1 MKHINLFALTGICAL
16 LLLGCGQ
23 QTDSLPATQAPAA
36 STATEAASSSDAEPD
51 TTAAESTASQE
62 EKPLET
68 VKLRA
73 AIPESLWGAYAPA
86 IDAHEHYFAE
96 EGLEIEWLKIFSG
109 PTVAAGLISGDLDI
123 GFTGPGGHTSCAA
136 GSVQVVAFSHVGNS
150 DAILVR
156 TDSGINSISDI
167 VGKEIVT
174 QAGTSGEVVLNL
186 ACQANDID
194 KESLSISYMDMTNA
208 VAAFVAGH
216 ADVIATSGKFA
227 RTLHEKL
234 GEGVKE
240 LCRVA
245 DFRDIAPTLGS
256 FIATPEYIAE
266 NEDIVLRFIRALY
279 RCIDYRSEQLDNTI
293 LYCAEWLEVDPEQ
306 METER
311 DNAVNYTVEEIIQA
325 CENGE
330 MLQMYNAQLD
340 QFLLDGSV
348 TEVKAYPE
356 EYLRIDLMEKAYE
369 TYK

>member
-1 MKHINLFALTGICAL
+1 MKRIRLLALGLCIAML
-16 LLLGCGQ
+16 AGC
-23 QTDSLPATQAPAA
+23 SSAPADP
-36 STATEAASSSDAEPD
+36 STADPQSSPSSETSSSAPQQL
-51 TTAAESTASQE
+51 T
-62 EKPLET
+62 KI
-68 VKLRA
+68 RA

-86 IDAHEHYFAE
+86 IDAHENYFAE
-96 EGLEIEWLKIFSG
+96 EGLEVEWLKIFSG

-156 TDSGINSISDI
+156 TDAGIDSIADI

-234 GEGVKE
+234 GDGVKE

-256 FIATPEYIAE
+256 FIATPEYIE
-266 NEDIVLRFIRALY
+266 EHRDIVLSFIRALY
-279 RCIDYRSEQLDNTI
+279 KCIDYRSEYLDNTI
-293 LYCAEWLEVDPEQ
+293 EYCAEWLEVDTEQ

-311 DNAVNYTVEEIIQA
+311 DNAVNYTVEEIIDA
-325 CENGE
+325 CNNGE

-356 EYLRIDLMEKAYE
+356 EYLRIDLMQEAYD

>member
-1 MKHINLFALTGICAL
+1 MRYAKFFAAGLCMAL
-16 LLLGCGQ
+16 LAGCSPSQ
-23 QTDSLPATQAPAA
+23 NSAETTPISQSAPETTLAAQTTAPEE
-36 STATEAASSSDAEPD
+36 SETEAQ
-51 TTAAESTASQE
+51 SQA
-62 EKPLET
+62 PLET
-68 VKLRA
+68 VKIRA

-86 IDAHEHYFAE
+86 IDAHEHYFAQ
-96 EGLEIEWLKIFSG
+96 EGLEVEWLKIFSG

-156 TDSGINSISDI
+156 TDSGIDSIEDI
-167 VGKEIVT
+167 VGKEIIT

-186 ACQANDID
+186 ACQANNID

-208 VAAFVAGH
+208 VAAFMAGH

-234 GEGVKE
+234 GDDVKE

-256 FIATPEYIAE
+256 FIATPEYIE
-266 NEDIVLRFIRALY
+266 EHEDIVLRFIRALY
-279 RCIDYRSEQLDNTI
+279 RCIDYRSEELDSTI
-293 LYCAEWLEVDPEQ
+293 QYCAQWLEVDAEQ

-311 DNAVNYTVEEIIQA
+311 DNAVNYTVEEIIEA
-325 CENGE
+325 CDNGE

-356 EYLRIDLMEKAYE
+356 EYLRTDLMKKAYE
-369 TYK
+369 TYR

>member
-1 MKHINLFALTGICAL
+1 MRHIRFFTAAALCTAL
-16 LLLGCGQ
+16 LAGCTSSNV
-23 QTDSLPATQAPAA
+23 TD
-36 STATEAASSSDAEPD
+36 TATAP
-51 TTAAESTASQE
+51 TTAAATSSAETTPPE
-62 EKPLET
+62 TETETTVPPET
-68 VKLRA
+68 VKLRV

-136 GSVQVVAFSHVGNS
+136 GSVHVVAFSHVGNS

-167 VGKEIVT
+167 ADKEIVT

-186 ACQANDID
+186 ACQANEID
-194 KESLSISYMDMTNA
+194 KDSLSISYMDMTNA
-208 VAAFVAGH
+208 VAAFAAGH

-234 GEGVKE
+234 GDGVKE

-245 DFRDIAPTLGS
+245 DFRDISPTLGS
-256 FIATPEYIAE
+256 FIATPEYIEE
-266 NEDIVLRFIRALY
+266 NKDIVLRFIRALY
-279 RCIDYRSEQLDNTI
+279 RCIDFRSEHLDETI
-293 LYCAEWLEVDPEQ
+293 GYCAEWLEVDTEQ

-311 DNAVNYTVEEIIQA
+311 DNAVNYTVEDIVKA
-325 CENGE
+325 CEDGE
-330 MLQMYNAQLD
+330 MLDMYNAQLD

-348 TEVKAYPE
+348 SEVKAYPE
-356 EYLRIDLMEKAYE
+356 EYLRIDLMQEAYE
-369 TYK
+369 AYK